1 MEYSISFN
9 YVFLSYWIL
18 EIFFQIFFFLVIFQK
33 LQYQPKYRVNACFLF
48 LRGIVKQEYGLDHGQ
63 FYSVV
68 SIFRRED
75 FIWLYTRETKFLY
88 NSRITFKN
96 KLNLLNCSTSKDNP
110 DMGQILYNRPFGKKI
125 KRVLFY
131 FLTKDMIKPCRFF
144 KKKRKAS

>member
-18 EIFFQIFFFLVIFQK
+18 EIFLQIFFFFVIFQNYSNNQNMESM
-33 LQYQPKYRVNACFLF
+33 LVSYLSRRIL
-48 LRGIVKQEYGLDHGQ
+48 KQEYGLDHGQ

-68 SIFRRED
+68 SIFGRED